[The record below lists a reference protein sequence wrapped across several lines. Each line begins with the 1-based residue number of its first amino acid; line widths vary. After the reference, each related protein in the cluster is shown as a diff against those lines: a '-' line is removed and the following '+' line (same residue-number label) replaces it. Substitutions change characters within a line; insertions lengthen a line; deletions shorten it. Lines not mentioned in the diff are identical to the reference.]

1 MPVFRPFKAVRPVP
15 AKAKDIASLPY
26 DVMDSHEAREE
37 VKRNPLSYIHVE
49 KAEVDLPEGTN
60 LYSDEVYNKAK
71 ENLYNYIKNGHMIQD
86 EKPAFYVYRQI
97 MNGRTQIG
105 LVGCAAT
112 EDYMNGI
119 IKKHELTRAAKE
131 ADRIKHVDICDA
143 HASPVFF
150 TYRNREDI
158 NTVVNK
164 TVATPPEYDF
174 VADDGIAHSLWLITK
189 DADIATITNAFADM
203 DYLYV
208 ADGHHRTAS
217 AAKVGLLRKEANPQ
231 HTGEEE
237 YNFFMTVIFP
247 DDHLYIMDYN
257 RVVKDLNDH
266 TVEDFFYRVEDNFDV
281 EIYEEGGPYHP
292 EARHNFGMYIKGDWY
307 KLTAKAG
314 TFDENS
320 PTKSL
325 DVSILQDNLLHP
337 ILAIGDPRTDERID
351 FIGGIRGLKEL
362 EKRVDSGREVVAFAM
377 FPTSIQELMDIA
389 DAGEIMPPKSTW
401 FEPKLRSGLFI
412 HLLK

>member
-15 AKAKDIASLPY
+15 EKAKDIASLPY
-26 DVMDSHEAREE
+26 DVMDSEEARLE
-37 VKRNPLSYIHVE
+37 VKKNPLSFIHVE
-49 KAEVDLPEGTN
+49 KAEVDLPEATN

-71 ENLYNYIKNGHMIQD
+71 ENLYNYIKNGDMIQD

-97 MNGRTQIG
+97 MDGRTQTG

-112 EDYMNGI
+112 EDYMNDI

-131 ADRIKHVDICDA
+131 ADRIKHVDTCDA
-143 HASPVFF
+143 HSSPVFF
-150 TYRNREDI
+150 TYRNRKDI
-158 NTVVNK
+158 NEVVNK
-164 TVATPPEYDF
+164 TVTTKPEYDF
-174 VADDGIAHSLWLITK
+174 VADDGISHTLWVIS
-189 DADIATITNAFADM
+189 DDNDIAVISKAFADM

-217 AAKVGLLRKEANPQ
+217 AAKVGLLRKEANPN
-231 HTGEEE
+231 HTGQEE

-247 DDHLYIMDYN
+247 DNDLYIMDYN
-257 RVVKDLNDH
+257 RVVKDLNNH
-266 TVEDFFYRVEDNFDV
+266 SQEEFFALVQEKFDL
-281 EIYEEGGPYHP
+281 EAFDGQGPCHP
-292 EARHNFGMYIKGDWY
+292 QARHDFGMYIDGKWY

-325 DVSILQDNLLHP
+325 DVSILQENLLHP
-337 ILAIGDPRTDERID
+337 ILNIGDPRTDERID
-351 FIGGIRGLKEL
+351 FIGGIRGLGEL
-362 EKRVDSGREVVAFAM
+362 EKRVNSGREVVAFAM
-377 FPTSIQELMDIA
+377 FPTSIEELMNIA

>member
-15 AKAKDIASLPY
+15 EKAKEIASLPY
-26 DVMDSHEAREE
+26 DVMDSQEAREE

-71 ENLYNYIKNGHMIQD
+71 ENLYNYLKNGQMIQD
-86 EKPAFYVYRQI
+86 EKPAFYVYRQV
-97 MNGRTQIG
+97 MDGRVQTG

-112 EDYMNGI
+112 EDYMNDV

-131 ADRIKHVDICDA
+131 ADRIKHVDTLNA

-150 TYRNREDI
+150 TYRHRQDI
-158 NTVVNK
+158 NAVVNK
-164 TVATPPEYDF
+164 IVETKPEYDF
-174 VADDGIAHSLWLITK
+174 ISDDGISHTLWVMNDPQDIEIITS
-189 DADIATITNAFADM
+189 AFADM

-217 AAKVGLLRKEANPQ
+217 AAKVGLLRKEANPN
-231 HTGEEE
+231 HTGQEE

-247 DDHLYIMDYN
+247 DNDLYIMDYN
-257 RVVKDLNDH
+257 RVVKDLNGH
-266 TVEDFFYRVEDNFDV
+266 SQEDFFNLVKEKFNLELYK
-281 EIYEEGGPYHP
+281 GQGPYHP
-292 EARHNFGMYIKGDWY
+292 EARHDFGMYIDGKWY

-325 DVSILQDNLLHP
+325 DVSILQENLLHP

-351 FIGGIRGLKEL
+351 FIGGIRGLEEL

-377 FPTSIQELMDIA
+377 YATSIQELIDIA

-412 HLLK
+412 HLLD

>member
-15 AKAKDIASLPY
+15 EKAKDIASLPY
-26 DVMDSHEAREE
+26 DVMDSQEAREE

-71 ENLYNYIKNGHMIQD
+71 ENLYNYIKNGDMIQD
-86 EKPAFYVYRQI
+86 EKAAFYVYRQI
-97 MNGRTQIG
+97 MDGRVQTG

-112 EDYMNGI
+112 EDYMNDI

-143 HASPVFF
+143 HSSPVFF
-150 TYRNREDI
+150 TYRHRDDI
-158 NTVVNK
+158 NSVVSKIVAK
-164 TVATPPEYDF
+164 TPEYDF
-174 VADDGIAHSLWLITK
+174 VADDGISHALWVISD

-217 AAKVGLLRKEANPQ
+217 AAKVGLLRKEANPN
-231 HTGEEE
+231 HTGQEE

-247 DDHLYIMDYN
+247 DNDLYIMDYN
-257 RVVKDLNDH
+257 RVVKDLNGH
-266 TVEDFFYRVEDNFDV
+266 TQDEFFFNIEKNFDI
-281 EIYEEGGPYHP
+281 ELYKGDGPYHP
-292 EARHNFGMYIKGDWY
+292 EARHNFGMYIAGKWY
-307 KLTAKAG
+307 KLTAKSG

-325 DVSILQDNLLHP
+325 DVSILQENLLHP

-377 FPTSIQELMDIA
+377 FATSIQELMDIA

>member
-1 MPVFRPFKAVRPVP
+1 MPIFRPFKAVRPVP
-15 AKAKDIASLPY
+15 EKAKDIASLPY
-26 DVMDSHEAREE
+26 DVMDSDEARVE
-37 VKRNPLSYIHVE
+37 VKKNPLSFIHVE
-49 KAEVDLPEGTN
+49 KAEVDLPEATDH
-60 LYSDEVYNKAK
+60 YSDEVYNKAK

-97 MNGRTQIG
+97 MDGRTQTG

-112 EDYMNGI
+112 EDYMNNI

-143 HASPVFF
+143 HSSPVFF
-150 TYRNREDI
+150 TYRHRDDI
-158 NTVVNK
+158 NAVVSK
-164 TVATPPEYDF
+164 TVATRPEYDF
-174 VADDGIAHSLWLITK
+174 VADDGISHSLWVISN
-189 DADIATITNAFADM
+189 DEDISIISKAFADM

-217 AAKVGLLRKEANPQ
+217 AAKVGLLRKEANPN
-231 HTGEEE
+231 HTGQEE

-247 DDHLYIMDYN
+247 DNDLYVMDYN
-257 RVVKDLNDH
+257 RVVKDLNGH
-266 TVEDFFYRVEDNFDV
+266 SPEAFFSNIEKNFSI
-281 EIYEEGGPYHP
+281 ELFEGQGPYHP
-292 EARHNFGMYIKGDWY
+292 ESRHNFGMYFAGKWY
-307 KLTAKAG
+307 KLTALEG

-325 DVSILQDNLLHP
+325 DVSILQENLLHP
-337 ILAIGDPRTDERID
+337 ILNIGDPRTDERID

-377 FPTSIQELMDIA
+377 YPTSIEELMNIA

-412 HLLK
+412 HPLK